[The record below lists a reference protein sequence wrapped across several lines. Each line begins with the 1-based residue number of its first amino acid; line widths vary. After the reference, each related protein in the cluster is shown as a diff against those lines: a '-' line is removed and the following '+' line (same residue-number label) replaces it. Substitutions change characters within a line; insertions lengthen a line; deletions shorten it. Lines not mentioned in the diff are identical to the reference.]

1 MTTQRRG
8 GILGLGGARRSLAAC
23 VAIVSAGLAVGLST
37 SACAPHAVGAPKP
50 LAPLPAPRP
59 ANGTLTTVPLLGDL
73 PARIEAVGGGPPSV
87 LVSAPLVEGE
97 RAGAF
102 VDVPKDL
109 CLLAYARGASSLDD
123 LDLAAFSDDGSPVAV
138 DEGPDPA
145 PAVLV
150 CPPHPSR
157 LFVAVH
163 AAGGQG
169 LASVAAQFVRRGN
182 EAVVARIASA
192 KGALGGTTRT
202 SEAWPGLDD
211 RVRAHRASLGG
222 TWSEIRRVAV
232 DVDARMASAVAF
244 AIDEGTCTDALVV
257 PDPDVALVDADV
269 LDASGRLLGRLGDAP
284 DGRAVTVCSP
294 MAIAGSLQI
303 RPHVGRGLVAVVLSR
318 STPASLRAMQGAP
331 FVAWAAPV
339 ASVDAARSA
348 LDTSLAKAGYGSPI
362 ATSTG
367 QLALGRRAVLPI
379 DVGAKGCR
387 RIDVM
392 AGAPLA
398 LVDGAVWADDG
409 ALLARAEGSAG
420 ATFFVCGHG
429 KARLDLGTSGRPGP
443 YTVSVRAEPWTSD
456 VFAAHPLA
464 ASRMLDRA
472 ATGPNATF
480 EGAPGAVRHVVL
492 EADREYVENA
502 TIPAGACL
510 AVAMG
515 AQGDG
520 AGIEVRLVDVVD
532 GTELDRTHG
541 ERDGKVRACAEG
553 AARTVRLEAHAT
565 AGRLDA
571 VVGPRLVDD
580 EAPKPR

>member
-1 MTTQRRG
+1 MTTTRRRG
-8 GILGLGGARRSLAAC
+8 RLLAAGSTPFLLATGAAF
-23 VAIVSAGLAVGLST
+23 AIAGL
-37 SACAPHAVGAPKP
+37 SACAPRATGAPKP
-50 LAPLPAPRP
+50 HAPLPAPRV
-59 ANGTLTTVPLLGDL
+59 ANETLTSVPLLGDL
-73 PARIEAVGGGPPSV
+73 PNRVVAVGGGPPSV

-123 LDLAAFSDDGSPVAV
+123 LDLAAFSDDGNPVAV

-150 CPPHPSR
+150 CPPHPAR

-169 LASVAAQFVRRGN
+169 LAAVAAQFVRRGN

-192 KGALGGTTRT
+192 KGALGGAART
-202 SEAWPGLDD
+202 SEAWPGLED

-232 DVDARMASAVAF
+232 DVDARMVSSVAF
-244 AIDEGTCTDALVV
+244 AIDEGSCTDALVV

-269 LDASGRLLGRLGDAP
+269 LDASGRLLGRLGDVPA
-284 DGRAVTVCSP
+284 GRAVTVCSP

-318 STPASLRAMQGAP
+318 STPSSLRGSGMESAP

-339 ASVDAARSA
+339 VGVDAARTAVEAA
-348 LDTSLAKAGYGSPI
+348 LTNAGYGPPL
-362 ATSTG
+362 TVSTG
-367 QLALGRRAVLPI
+367 QLTLGRRAVLPV
-379 DVGAKGCR
+379 DLGTKGCR
-387 RIDVM
+387 RLDVV

-420 ATFFVCGHG
+420 ATFFACGHG

-443 YTVSVRAEPWTSD
+443 YALTVRAEPWTSD
-456 VFAAHPLA
+456 VFAAYPLA

-472 ATGPNATF
+472 SSGPHAMF
-480 EGAPGAVRHVVL
+480 EGTPGAVRHAVL

-502 TIPAGACL
+502 TISAGACL
-510 AVAMG
+510 TVAIG
-515 AQGDG
+515 AQGEG
-520 AGIEVRLVDVVD
+520 AGVEARLVDAVD

-541 ERDGKVRACAEG
+541 ERDGRVRACAG
-553 AARTVRLEAHAT
+553 DAPKTVRLEAHAT

-571 VVGPRLVDD
+571 VVGPRVVGP
-580 EAPKPR
+580 ESPKTP